1 MTLQQILTYF
11 NNIHGCNILGK
22 LFRLFILT
30 SLHNWCI
37 LHTWWFGV
45 ATDPSAHSGILEEN
59 HLSEER
65 RETSSLNNLALS
77 QDGLAIASLPL
88 TNGWYVP

>member
-1 MTLQQILTYF
+1 M
-11 NNIHGCNILGK
+11 HGYNILGK

-30 SLHNWCI
+30 NLHNWCI

-45 ATDPSAHSGILEEN
+45 TTDPSANSGILEEN

-77 QDGLAIASLPL
+77 QDGLTLASTPL

>member
-1 MTLQQILTYF
+1 MHDC
-11 NNIHGCNILGK
+11 NNLGK
-22 LFRLFILT
+22 LFELFILT
-30 SLHNWCI
+30 NVHNWCI
-37 LHTWWFGV
+37 LHTWRFGV
-45 ATDPSAHSGILEEN
+45 TTDPSANSGILEEN

-77 QDGLAIASLPL
+77 QDGLALASITL

>member
-1 MTLQQILTYF
+1 M
-11 NNIHGCNILGK
+11 
-22 LFRLFILT
+22 
-30 SLHNWCI
+30 
-37 LHTWWFGV
+37 
-45 ATDPSAHSGILEEN
+45 TDPSANSGILKEN

-77 QDGLAIASLPL
+77 QDGLTLASTPL